1 MKDYI
6 VYLLLLVITSTTAQ
20 PTVDSIPVLKAK
32 ANQVTNSIIDL
43 YSKFCMIN
51 AASKS
56 DGDKLLEF
64 AQECDIRRKYAHQ
77 LFNNG
82 FECMSEDQRDD
93 IRSSL
98 SSFLKTTDPYFFELV
113 SFYEMSEFE
122 PFLEAHVP
130 KNRNIEDRLV
140 KAMKSLE
147 SNSYDGIKFEL
158 MCMGT
163 LAHFNDSVAVELVDL
178 VNNAHR
184 RVEAY
189 RAQHPR
195 IVTRTIGFYLLLK
208 QVMANVKRRDVII
221 KTLPL
226 LDVKP
231 VYDHNGAHGIV
242 FFYYQQ
248 VILPLVDDS
257 ELYEWLHEL
266 LSEDNKV
273 VQEAVVKIKAKL
285 QNDDSVWK
293 DFVKK

>member
-32 ANQVTNSIIDL
+32 ANQVTSSIIDL

-77 LFNNG
+77 LFRNG

-93 IRSSL
+93 IRASL
-98 SSFLKTTDPYFFELV
+98 SSFLKHSDPYFFEMV
-113 SFYEMSEFE
+113 SLYDMSEFE

-140 KAMKSLE
+140 KAMKSFG
-147 SNSYDGIKFEL
+147 SYGGLKFEL

-195 IVTRTIGFYLLLK
+195 VVTRTISFYILLK

-231 VYDHNGAHGIV
+231 VYVHYGAQGIV
-242 FFYYQQ
+242 FSYYQQ

-257 ELYEWLHEL
+257 ELYDWLDEL
-266 LSEDNKV
+266 LSEDYKV
-273 VQEAVVKIKAKL
+273 VQEAVAKIKAKL